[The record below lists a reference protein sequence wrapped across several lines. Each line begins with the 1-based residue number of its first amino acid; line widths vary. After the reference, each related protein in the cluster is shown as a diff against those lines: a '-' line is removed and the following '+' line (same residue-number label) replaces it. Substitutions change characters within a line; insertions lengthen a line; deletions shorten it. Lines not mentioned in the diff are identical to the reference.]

1 MVKRQQQTDPDGKDP
16 KVGWMNANMEC
27 TQGAHST
34 LLLFL
39 LVGSLGIPVEEDLG
53 SAEAVAERRDYKG
66 SSHEGISSFLGE
78 RHSEGHLSIVRKG
91 SKRGSLKS
99 SGRER

>member
-1 MVKRQQQTDPDGKDP
+1 MVKRQQQTDPDRKDP

-39 LVGSLGIPVEEDLG
+39 LVGSLGIPVKEDLG
-53 SAEAVAERRDYKG
+53 SDEAIAERRDYKG
-66 SSHEGISSFLGE
+66 SSHEGVSSFLNGGE
-78 RHSEGHLSIVRKG
+78 DSGQG
-91 SKRGSLKS
+91 PSKEQKHCDG
-99 SGRER
+99 